1 MNLEEQVL
9 RRPETTDRR
18 RIPPLPDPPLLPSG
32 PERPPLAAPSAPG
45 LHTLHPDA
53 CRRSCTA
60 AADPH
65 LELQGQPPEQNLNN
79 GLLSFLPQ
87 DFGRAGILDK
97 LTWDGKKQ
105 RVRKQSQTGSISEVT
120 SRRTWSH
127 LAVGPDR
134 VQDSPGL
141 EVPNQRGRPAR
152 SR

>member
-9 RRPETTDRR
+9 RRPETSDRR

-87 DFGRAGILDK
+87 EFGRAGILDK
-97 LTWDGKKQ
+97 MTWDGKN
-105 RVRKQSQTGSISEVT
+105 RESGSKV
-120 SRRTWSH
+120 
-127 LAVGPDR
+127 
-134 VQDSPGL
+134 
-141 EVPNQRGRPAR
+141 RPAA
-152 SR
+152 SLK